1 MEKYLGELGTIII
14 GQVELY
20 EEQMFSAIA
29 EGNENQDEREIE
41 EEVHR
46 PLPDELRLTELKRE
60 KLRIK
65 DEIAQH
71 GG

>member
-1 MEKYLGELGTIII
+1 MKADERLDSLRAKHATLDR
-14 GQVELY
+14 
-20 EEQMFSAIA
+20 AIQ
-29 EGNENQDEREIE
+29 EENQ
-41 EEVHR
+41 R

-65 DEIAQH
+65 DEIAQL

>member
-1 MEKYLGELGTIII
+1 MTADDRLDSLRFKHASL
-14 GQVELY
+14 
-20 EEQMFSAIA
+20 
-29 EGNENQDEREIE
+29 EREIE

-46 PLPDELRLTELKRE
+46 PLPDELHLTELKRE

-65 DEIAQH
+65 DKMAVH

>member
-1 MEKYLGELGTIII
+1 MTT
-14 GQVELY
+14 
-20 EEQMFSAIA
+20 
-29 EGNENQDEREIE
+29 DERLDALRVKHANLEKQIE

-65 DEIAQH
+65 DEMAAH